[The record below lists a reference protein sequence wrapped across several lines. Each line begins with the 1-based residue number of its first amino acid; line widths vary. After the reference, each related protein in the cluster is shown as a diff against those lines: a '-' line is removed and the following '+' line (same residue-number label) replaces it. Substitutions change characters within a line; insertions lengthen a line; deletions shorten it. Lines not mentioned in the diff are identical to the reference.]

1 MLMTS
6 AEFDHMRLRHALRKQ
21 EQSSEEDGQRLDER
35 KTTHGALLN
44 HITDL
49 DQQVKSSSGS
59 TARSTTVLIVNPC
72 TMIEKITIP

>member
-49 DQQVKSSSGS
+49 DQQVKAAPDRQRVRPRSLSLIP
-59 TARSTTVLIVNPC
+59 AR
-72 TMIEKITIP
+72 